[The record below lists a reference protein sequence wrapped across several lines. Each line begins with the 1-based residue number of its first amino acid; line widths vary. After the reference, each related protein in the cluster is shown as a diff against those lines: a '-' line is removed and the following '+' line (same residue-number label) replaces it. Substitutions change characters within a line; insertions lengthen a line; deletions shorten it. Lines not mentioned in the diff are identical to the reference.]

1 MNKLSYLQKNFK
13 SQFLINGFEQGM
25 EFGLE
30 YYLRVEIVD
39 YSVLSYEDFMKNTS
53 KLQKGVK
60 RLLLLRN

>member
-25 EFGLE
+25 EFGLK
-30 YYLRVEIVD
+30 YYLRVEIVE